1 MISECHVI
9 RTNAFPIEPDEDAE
23 TNPGRFGRAFAKFVA
38 DGIRAK
44 GEPVEDI
51 VPEDFGWCVRLGRNP
66 FRWIGCGNRDG
77 ETDEWMAFA
86 VVEAGLVKRLF
97 SKASIAQEKSRL
109 SRLVLEVV
117 RAAPGVTSCSTE
129 PL

>member
-1 MISECHVI
+1 MSGECHVI
-9 RTNAFPIEPDEDAE
+9 RTNAFPIEPGEDAD
-23 TNPGRFGRAFAKFVA
+23 TNPGRYGRAFAQFVA
-38 DGIRAK
+38 DGMRAK
-44 GEPVEDI
+44 GELVEDI

-66 FRWIGCGNRDG
+66 FRWVGCGNRDG
-77 ETDEWMAFA
+77 ETEEWMAFA
-86 VVEAGLVKRLF
+86 VVEAGLVKRLVGE
-97 SKASIAQEKSRL
+97 ASIAQERSRL